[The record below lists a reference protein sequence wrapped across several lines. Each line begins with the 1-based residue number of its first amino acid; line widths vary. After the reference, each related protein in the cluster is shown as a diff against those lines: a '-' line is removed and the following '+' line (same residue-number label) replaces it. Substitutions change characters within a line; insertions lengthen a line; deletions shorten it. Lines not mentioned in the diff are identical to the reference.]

1 MARKNEKQMVSG
13 GVTQAAVLPARCV
26 VYVMDAYCGW
36 CWGFS
41 ARIVEFEAANR
52 HRVPFAAISGGLFTG
67 QRARPIS
74 AYPHIPG
81 ANARIARLT
90 GAHFGEAYQRVLEE
104 GRLVMNSSDAGAA
117 LAALRDLAPQKTIHW
132 TRQLQ
137 EAFYERGQSLSEPA
151 TIGGIAAAEGFDAAE
166 VLRGL
171 QDRAARGKLTDPNSE
186 EPVTPFDLA
195 GIVHT
200 RLTGPSWT
208 NLAARLAG
216 LAAGMRSFVASVTRA
231 RIAFVSSPAES
242 ASVIGVDAS
251 MPRASAR
258 RSVMTSCG
266 TTGPQRAVN
275 STSRCPSRPSTGSAS
290 IASRVAA
297 TRTGRR
303 PWNSPRPRLTLVCPQ
318 LPNKAELAPVCTSFI
333 PRLSIV
339 IAAIVEHRVAGIIPG
354 ATQYHSGRKCM
365 IPVA

>member
-1 MARKNEKQMVSG
+1 M
-13 GVTQAAVLPARCV
+13 QATVLPARCV

-52 HRVPFAAISGGLFTG
+52 HRVPFTAISGGLFTG

-117 LAALRDLAPQKTIHW
+117 LAALRNLAPQKTIHW

-166 VLRGL
+166 VLRRPAGRL
-171 QDRAARGKLTDPNSE
+171 RPRPGGIRLRARAPAGRLDLSDASFRRRAQGTE
-186 EPVTPFDLA
+186 LA
-195 GIVHT
+195 GH
-200 RLTGPSWT
+200 RH
-208 NLAARLAG
+208 
-216 LAAGMRSFVASVTRA
+216 RA
-231 RIAFVSSPAES
+231 R
-242 ASVIGVDAS
+242 
-251 MPRASAR
+251 
-258 RSVMTSCG
+258 
-266 TTGPQRAVN
+266 GPQREARRGARLKFVRHSRRHDRAVV
-275 STSRCPSRPSTGSAS
+275 RYPVPRD
-290 IASRVAA
+290 RVP
-297 TRTGRR
+297 TCD
-303 PWNSPRPRLTLVCPQ
+303 V
-318 LPNKAELAPVCTSFI
+318 
-333 PRLSIV
+333 
-339 IAAIVEHRVAGIIPG
+339 H
-354 ATQYHSGRKCM
+354 
-365 IPVA
+365 